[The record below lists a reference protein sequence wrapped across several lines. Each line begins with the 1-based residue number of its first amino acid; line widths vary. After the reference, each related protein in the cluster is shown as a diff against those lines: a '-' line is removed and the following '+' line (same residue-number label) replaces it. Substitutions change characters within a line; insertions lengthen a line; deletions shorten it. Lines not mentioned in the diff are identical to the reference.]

1 MWVLDREHNIQ
12 TFVIIISGMLLPK
25 NSKNQKKQSVQL
37 FCQKNREFSFFHFQS
52 WYSHGISL
60 ENGNFKAYF
69 HTRLRLVWKYA
80 P

>member
-1 MWVLDREHNIQ
+1 MIVRWQRDVQ
-12 TFVIIISGMLLPK
+12 AISSEIPGMLFRK

-60 ENGNFKAYF
+60 ENETFGTLLS
-69 HTRLRLVWKYA
+69 TRYA
-80 P
+80 R